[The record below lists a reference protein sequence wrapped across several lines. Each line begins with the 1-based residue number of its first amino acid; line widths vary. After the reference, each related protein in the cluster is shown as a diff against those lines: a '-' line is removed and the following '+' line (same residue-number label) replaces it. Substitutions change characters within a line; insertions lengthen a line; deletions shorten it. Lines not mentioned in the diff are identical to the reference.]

1 VAIVYFIMNWINGKG
16 YVGWTVKTVD
26 QRWSEHRGGYGS
38 AERLRRAIKKY
49 GFQNFFV
56 QEIESGLTAEQA
68 KQMEKWWIA
77 RLATFGQG
85 YNQTA
90 GGDGSIG
97 RVWTPEQRKQI
108 SDKKRGIPLGR
119 PQWNTGKRLSA
130 AHCQKLS
137 DFLLEHQGNLG
148 SERSSPLSPILS
160 AVLRCGV
167 FQDQRIWKHD

>member
-1 VAIVYFIMNWINGKG
+1 MNLINGKG

-137 DFLLEHQGNLG
+137 DFLLEHPRKPWLGKKQSVESNLK
-148 SERSSPLSPILS
+148 RSF
-160 AVLRCGV
+160 AMRGV
-167 FQDQRIWKHD
+167 PRPK